1 MAISL
6 QNLHRI
12 LFIDIET
19 STIVSDYDQLDGAL
33 QHHWN
38 QRYLR
43 YRSFP
48 QADLDANKTAQDY
61 FNNKAAIYAE
71 YAKVICISIGY
82 IRGEYP
88 DHEFRLRTIKGE
100 DEFELL
106 TEFSELL
113 HQFYYDRYNH
123 YICGHNI
130 REFDIPFLCRRM
142 IINQMRLPNLLNIMG
157 AKTWETS
164 HLIDTLDLWK
174 FGDYKHYTSLD
185 LLCQVLGVASPKDSI
200 SGKDVS
206 RLYWSGKLDDIA
218 AYCERD
224 VRATMEV
231 YLKCLNSGLRK
242 DQSALEE
249 E

>member
-6 QNLHRI
+6 QKLHRI
-12 LFIDIET
+12 LFVDIET
-19 STIVSDYDQLDGAL
+19 ASVVPEFDQLDEGL
-33 QHHWN
+33 QKHWN
-38 QRYLR
+38 QRYQR
-43 YRSFP
+43 YRSFSH
-48 QADLDANKTAQDY
+48 ADLDTNKTARIY
-61 FNNKAAIYAE
+61 FDNKAAIYAE

-88 DHEFRLRTIKGE
+88 DHDLRLRTIKGE
-100 DEFELL
+100 DEIQIL
-106 TEFSELL
+106 TEFSDLL
-113 HQFYYDRYNH
+113 HEFYYDRYNH
-123 YICGHNI
+123 CICGHNI

-142 IINQMRLPNLLNIMG
+142 IINQMRLPNLLNIIG

-185 LLCQVLGVASPKDSI
+185 LLCQVLDVKSPKGSI

-206 RLYWSGKLDDIA
+206 QLYWEGRLDDIA
-218 AYCERD
+218 VYCEQD

-231 YLKCLNSGLRK
+231 FLKCVNSGRRNNL
-242 DQSALEE
+242 LNPEE

>member
-12 LFIDIET
+12 LFLDIET
-19 STIVSDYDQLDGAL
+19 ATIVPQYDQLDETL
-33 QHHWN
+33 QDHWD
-38 QRYLR
+38 QRYKR
-43 YRSFP
+43 YAAYTH
-48 QADLDANKTAQDY
+48 ADKELIQSPEAY
-61 FNNKAAIYAE
+61 FDHKAAIYAE

-82 IRGEYP
+82 IRGEFP
-88 DHEFRLRTIKGE
+88 NHELRVKTIKGD

-106 TEFSELL
+106 TEFSAFLYE
-113 HQFYYDRYNH
+113 FYYDRYNH
-123 YICGHNI
+123 YLCGHNI
-130 REFDIPFLCRRM
+130 REFDIPFICRRM

-185 LLCQVLGVASPKDSI
+185 LLCQVLGVESPKSSI
-200 SGKDVS
+200 SGQDVS
-206 RLYWSGKLDDIA
+206 RLYWSGELDDIA
-218 AYCERD
+218 SYCERD

-231 YLKCLNSGLRK
+231 YLKCINSGR
-242 DQSALEE
+242 DHEVSDVEE